1 MLERSKIKSVADPEE
16 KSREQT
22 DEDLEKV
29 LSQPFQMDTLARA
42 EEAAFLSS
50 ATRTVERPPEPKTD
64 EDVQLFLRP
73 VEMVLRP
80 HISTAN
86 LILERLFAPGLED
99 GTRAVVEQY
108 SEDLKKDID
117 ALRKAYRV
125 YVETAADETLTREA
139 TRQVRK
145 YFQEETG
152 PNEIN
157 FVKLKRFYEKIKT
170 FNEKSREIW
179 RNINKLVDTF
189 SVIHETR
196 RLVRGLE
203 TDYLEPVQKLIRSTE
218 SFLGALYRYIQ
229 VNREQRD
236 SVTGGYRIDLSYDGS
251 VDYTLDALARPE
263 GEKEEEKPETDA
275 EAQPEDGGPP
285 EVSIARSIILE
296 TRERRIHRAS
306 LYAVPILGS
315 RDWNRSRD
323 YSMEISVQDYRNGLE
338 EFKDAFLV
346 VLRPEDQPSSLT
358 ASGAM
363 VKKGSGASHLEA
375 YIDLIERILNED
387 TRALITADFPG
398 LLHPD
403 VFLYHCGPNVIFRI
417 LIATLRQRNIG
428 DVFRIDEQSQIRRE
442 YPETLIRKILI
453 EWWTERFRD
462 INGEQVDSYL
472 TYSRTLE
479 MIRKEFRALF
489 GRGVELRKRE
499 QPGGSY
505 LQQDEWI
512 RKNRNRIFGLRKYEV
527 FRRFLSGTMFEF

>member
-1 MLERSKIKSVADPEE
+1 MANSPDNESKER
-16 KSREQT
+16 T

-29 LSQPFQMDTLARA
+29 LSQPFQMDGLARA

-50 ATRTVERPPEPKTD
+50 ATRTVERQPEPKTD
-64 EDVQLFLRP
+64 EDIQLFLRP
-73 VEMVLRP
+73 VEIVLRP

-99 GTRAVVEQY
+99 GTRAVIDQY

-117 ALRKAYRV
+117 ALRKAFRV
-125 YVETAADETLTREA
+125 YVETAADETLNREA
-139 TRQVRK
+139 SRQVRK
-145 YFQEETG
+145 YFQDSTG
-152 PNEIN
+152 TNEIN
-157 FVKLKRFYEKIKT
+157 FVKLKRLYEKIKT

-179 RNINKLVDTF
+179 RNINKLIDTF

-203 TDYLEPVQKLIRSTE
+203 TDYLEPIQKLIRSTE

-236 SVTGGYRIDLSYDGS
+236 TVTGGFRIDLSYDAH
-251 VDYTLDALARPE
+251 VDYTLESMARPE
-263 GEKEEEKPETDA
+263 GEVAEESQENREEEGQE
-275 EAQPEDGGPP
+275 EDGGPP
-285 EVSIARSIILE
+285 AVSIARSIILE

-315 RDWNRSRD
+315 RDWNRSQD

-338 EFKDAFLV
+338 DFKEAFLV
-346 VLRPEDQPSSLT
+346 ILKPEDQPSSLT
-358 ASGAM
+358 PSGAM

-375 YIDLIERILNED
+375 YIDLIERILNEE
-387 TRALITADFPG
+387 TRALITSDFPG
-398 LLHPD
+398 LLYPD
-403 VFLYHCGPNVIFRI
+403 VFLYHCGPIVIYKI
-417 LIATLRQRNIG
+417 LMVTLRQRNIG
-428 DVFRIDEQSQIRRE
+428 DIFRIDEQSQIRRE
-442 YPETLIRKILI
+442 YPEILIQKILI
-453 EWWTERFRD
+453 EWWTERFRQV
-462 INGEQVDSYL
+462 NGEQVDSYL

-479 MIRKEFRALF
+479 MIRKEFRALY
-489 GRGVELRKRE
+489 GRGTEMRRME

-505 LQQDEWI
+505 LQQDQWI
-512 RKNRNRIFGLRKYEV
+512 RQNRNRIFGLRKYEV

>member
-1 MLERSKIKSVADPEE
+1 VADQEE

-50 ATRTVERPPEPKTD
+50 ATRTVERPPENKTD

-99 GTRAVVEQY
+99 GTRSVIEQY

-145 YFQEETG
+145 YFQEQTG
-152 PNEIN
+152 QNEIN

-179 RNINKLVDTF
+179 RNINKLIDTF

-236 SVTGGYRIDLSYDGS
+236 SVTGGYRIDLSYDAN
-251 VDYTLDALARPE
+251 VEYTLEALARPE
-263 GEKEEEKPETDA
+263 GAQEEKKTETTVQEEEDES
-275 EAQPEDGGPP
+275 GPP
-285 EVSIARSIILE
+285 SVSIARSIILE

-323 YSMEISVQDYRNGLE
+323 YSMEIAVQDYRNGLE

-358 ASGAM
+358 PSGAM

-375 YIDLIERILNED
+375 YIDLIEKILNEE
-387 TRALITADFPG
+387 TRAMITADFPG

-403 VFLYHCGPNVIFRI
+403 VFLYHSGPNVVFRI

-479 MIRKEFRALF
+479 MIRKEFRALYA
-489 GRGVELRKRE
+489 RGVEMRKKE
-499 QPGGSY
+499 QPGGGY